1 MSALSYFKQ
10 ISDYRTYLGE
20 EYDFH
25 LDYNANSGGGQAF
38 LGGMFADGNG
48 DKAAASALN
57 SATVTFTF
65 RFHGSDGNLN
75 KVDLDTRDAYRYPV
89 SPRGS
94 GSQQM
99 KLSLGGGKVRPSLLL
114 PAALMLPCTAAINMA
129 DSLEI
134 SPLTWGN
141 YWLRSMWLD
150 CEFDGDGRARF
161 IPKDYVFS
169 GGLSKQGKYAAE
181 DGKPTGNAMFFTL
194 NYERRANDIL
204 YASEHCDVLPEVAGD
219 ILRHFSA
226 VLLGTV
232 PFDHEECYEKTA
244 ELMSLLAH
252 EYPTTYMG
260 VGDPLPAVMKAIGRP
275 ASTDPMDAPAPLEVP
290 EPRNLIFFGA
300 PGTGKSHQLAKLAE
314 KHFDKGN
321 VRRVTFHPDYTYAQF
336 VGCYKPVT
344 TMRKVTD
351 ENGNESVL
359 SEISYDFVPGPF
371 LEIYISAV
379 QNPGANYLLVVEEI
393 NRANPA
399 AAFGDVFQLL
409 DRDSDGRSEYEIAV
423 PREMRDYL
431 RVFLPEYATAAHIQ
445 DPKRLLSEQLRLEGE
460 AGHLSLP
467 PNMFI
472 WATMNSADQ
481 GVFPMDTAFKRRWD
495 FRYMGIDEGS
505 DKISGYAVP
514 VGSPARIVSWDALR
528 RGINRVLLEAGVNE
542 DKLLGPF
549 FISPARLADTEG
561 FMQVFKNKVLL
572 YLFEDAAKTKA
583 AKVFS
588 HEGRATYSD
597 VCDDFERLGEL
608 AFRGMRELPPVSP
621 ADADETEGLGAGGV
635 ASAAEEPASDGAE

>member
-1 MSALSYFKQ
+1 MSTLSYFKR
-10 ISDYRTYLGE
+10 IDDYRTYLGE
-20 EYDFH
+20 ECDFH

-38 LGGMFADGNG
+38 LGGTFAGEDGN
-48 DKAAASALN
+48 KTPAAKLN
-57 SATVTFTF
+57 GSTAVFTF
-65 RFHGSDGNLN
+65 RFHRVDGNVCE
-75 KVDLDTRDAYRYPV
+75 VDLGTQEVYRYPI
-89 SPRGS
+89 SPRAS

-114 PAALMLPCTAAINMA
+114 PAALMLPGTATINMA

-150 CEFDGDGRARF
+150 CEFDGDRSVRF
-161 IPKDYVFS
+161 VPRDFVFS
-169 GGLSKQGKYAAE
+169 GGLSKQGKYASE
-181 DGKPTGNAMFFTL
+181 DGKPTGEVMFFTL
-194 NYERRANDIL
+194 DYERRANDIL
-204 YASEHCDVLPEVAGD
+204 YSSEHCDVLPEAVGE
-219 ILRHFSA
+219 ILHHFSA
-226 VLLGTV
+226 VLLGAI
-232 PFDHEECYEKTA
+232 PFDQEECYEKTA

-260 VGDPLPAVMKAIGRP
+260 VGDPLPTVMEAIGRS
-275 ASTDPMDAPAPLEVP
+275 STVDLMRIIVPSKVP

-300 PGTGKSHQLAKLAE
+300 PGTGKSYQLARLAE
-314 KHFDKGN
+314 DYFDRRN

-344 TMRKVTD
+344 TVLTVTD
-351 ENGNESVL
+351 EDGHDSDV
-359 SEISYDFVPGPF
+359 SEITYDFVPGPF
-371 LEIYISAV
+371 LETYVAAV
-379 QNPGANYLLVVEEI
+379 QNPAVNYLLVVEEI

-399 AAFGDVFQLL
+399 ATFGDVFQLL
-409 DRDSDGRSEYEIAV
+409 DRDSDGRSEYEIAA
-423 PREMRDYL
+423 PREMRQYL
-431 RVFLPEYATAAHIQ
+431 RVFLPEYATTAHIQ
-445 DPKRLLSEQLRLEGE
+445 DPERLLSEQLRLEGE
-460 AGHLSLP
+460 AGRLSLP

-514 VGSPARIVSWDALR
+514 VGTPARMVSWDALR

-561 FMQVFKNKVLL
+561 FTQVFKDKVLL

-597 VCDDFERLGEL
+597 VCDDFVRLGEL
-608 AFRGMRELPPVSP
+608 AFRGMRELPPFSP
-621 ADADETEGLGAGGV
+621 ADVGEAEGLGAGKITG
-635 ASAAEEPASDGAE
+635 AAEEPAADGAE

>member
-1 MSALSYFKQ
+1 MSALSYFKR
-10 ISDYRTYLGE
+10 IDDYRTYLGE
-20 EYDFH
+20 ECDFH

-38 LGGMFADGNG
+38 LGGAFADENGN
-48 DKAAASALN
+48 KTSALKLN
-57 SATVTFTF
+57 GLTVAFSF
-65 RFHGSDGNLN
+65 RFHKVDGNVCE
-75 KVDLDTRDAYRYPV
+75 VDLGTQETYRYPI
-89 SPRGS
+89 SPRAS

-114 PAALMLPCTAAINMA
+114 PAALMLPGTATINMA

-141 YWLRSMWLD
+141 YWLRSIWLD
-150 CEFDGDGRARF
+150 CEFDGDGSARF
-161 IPKDYVFS
+161 VPKDFVFS
-169 GGLSKQGKYAAE
+169 GGLSKQGKYASE
-181 DGKPTGNAMFFTL
+181 DGKPTGEVMFFTL
-194 NYERRANDIL
+194 DYERRANDIL
-204 YASEHCDVLPEVAGD
+204 YSSEHCDVLPEAAGK

-226 VLLGTV
+226 VLLGTI
-232 PFDHEECYEKTA
+232 PFGHEECYEKTA

-260 VGDPLPAVMKAIGRP
+260 VGDPLPTVMEAIGRP
-275 ASTDPMDAPAPLEVP
+275 NTVELARAIVPSEVP

-300 PGTGKSHQLAKLAE
+300 PGTGKSYQLARLAE
-314 KHFDKGN
+314 DYFDRRN

-344 TMRKVTD
+344 TARTVTD
-351 ENGNESVL
+351 EGGHESDM
-359 SEISYDFVPGPF
+359 SEITYDFVPGPF
-371 LEIYISAV
+371 LETYVDAV
-379 QNPGANYLLVVEEI
+379 QNPAVNYLLVVEEI

-409 DRDSDGRSEYEIAV
+409 DRDSDGRSEYEIAA
-423 PREMRDYL
+423 PREMRQYL
-431 RVFLPEYATAAHIQ
+431 CKSLPEYATTAHIQ
-445 DPKRLLSEQLRLEGE
+445 DPERLLSEQLRLKDE
-460 AGHLSLP
+460 AERLSLP

-495 FRYMGIDEGS
+495 FRYIDIDDGA

-514 VGSPARIVSWDALR
+514 VGTPARMVSWNALR
-528 RGINRVLLEAGVNE
+528 RDINQVLLEAGVNE

-549 FISPARLADTEG
+549 FISPARLADTES
-561 FMQVFKNKVLL
+561 FTQVFKDKVLL

-583 AKVFS
+583 SKVFS

-597 VCDDFERLGEL
+597 VCKDFEDLGEMT
-608 AFRGMRELPPVSP
+608 FRGMHELPSFSPSNMEIDEELEAAKVS
-621 ADADETEGLGAGGV
+621 D
-635 ASAAEEPASDGAE
+635 AAEEPAVDGAE

>member
-1 MSALSYFKQ
+1 MSALSYFKR
-10 ISDYRTYLGE
+10 IDDYRTYLGE
-20 EYDFH
+20 ECDFH

-38 LGGMFADGNG
+38 LGGTFTGEDGN
-48 DKAAASALN
+48 KTSAAKLN
-57 SATVTFTF
+57 SLTAAFSF
-65 RFHGSDGNLN
+65 RFHRVDGDVCEANLG
-75 KVDLDTRDAYRYPV
+75 TQEAYRYPI
-89 SPRGS
+89 SPRAS

-114 PAALMLPCTAAINMA
+114 PAALMLPGTATINMA

-150 CEFDGDGRARF
+150 CVFDVEGSVRF
-161 IPKDYVFS
+161 VPRDFVFS
-169 GGLSKQGKYAAE
+169 GGLSKQGKYASE
-181 DGKPTGNAMFFTL
+181 DGKPTGEVMFFTL
-194 NYERRANDIL
+194 DYERRVNDIL
-204 YASEHCDVLPEVAGD
+204 YSSEHCDVLPEAAGE

-226 VLLGTV
+226 VLLGTI

-260 VGDPLPAVMKAIGRP
+260 VGDPLPTVMEAIGHPGTAEPVRVMVP
-275 ASTDPMDAPAPLEVP
+275 SEVH

-300 PGTGKSHQLAKLAE
+300 PGTGKSYQLARLAE
-314 KHFDKGN
+314 KYFDKTN

-344 TMRKVTD
+344 TMRTVTD
-351 ENGNESVL
+351 KDGHESDL
-359 SEISYDFVPGPF
+359 SEITYDFVPGPF
-371 LEIYISAV
+371 LETYVAAV
-379 QNPGANYLLVVEEI
+379 QNPAVNYLLVVEEI

-409 DRDSDGRSEYEIAV
+409 DRNSDGRSEYEIAA
-423 PREMRDYL
+423 PREMRQYL
-431 RVFLPEYATAAHIQ
+431 RVFLTEYATTAHIK
-445 DPKRLLSEQLRLEGE
+445 DPKRLLSERLRLKNE
-460 AGHLSLP
+460 AERLSLP

-495 FRYMGIDEGS
+495 FRYMGIDDGA

-514 VGSPARIVSWDALR
+514 VGMPARTVSWDALR

-549 FISPARLADTEG
+549 FISPARLADTES
-561 FMQVFKNKVLL
+561 FTQIFKDKVLL

-583 AKVFS
+583 SKVFS

-597 VCDDFERLGEL
+597 VCKDFDGLGEM
-608 AFRGMRELPPVSP
+608 AFRGMHELSSVPSSTMEIVEEPGAAEVS
-621 ADADETEGLGAGGV
+621 D
-635 ASAAEEPASDGAE
+635 AAEEPAVDGEE